1 MENAFPQGHRERIV
15 IKRFRP
21 VEFKVFN
28 YFRVRINFLAKWLEI
43 LVKLENWLSHNMENT
58 FAPGHRE
65 IFVIK
70 KFRPVEFKLFIH
82 FQGKINLLAK
92 WSENLAKFENSLSR
106 NMENAVVQGH

>member
-1 MENAFPQGHRERIV
+1 
-15 IKRFRP
+15 
-21 VEFKVFN
+21 
-28 YFRVRINFLAKWLEI
+28 
-43 LVKLENWLSHNMENT
+43 MENT

-92 WSENLAKFENSLSR
+92 WSENLVNLKIRFLSTWR
-106 NMENAVVQGH
+106 MHFLQGHREIF